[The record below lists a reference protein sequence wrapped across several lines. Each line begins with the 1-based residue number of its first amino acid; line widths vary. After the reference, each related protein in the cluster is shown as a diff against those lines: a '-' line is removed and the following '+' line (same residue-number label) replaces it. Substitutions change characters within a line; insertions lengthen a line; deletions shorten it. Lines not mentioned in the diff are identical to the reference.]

1 MNIPEN
7 FDRWMFDYKEGN
19 LSGAEMKT
27 FESFLIQ
34 NPQFEA
40 DADAWN
46 NAFIQNEAVTYPG
59 ASSLQKDRK
68 VAAAWIGWSVASA
81 AVIALLFGSSYF
93 LSSNDNDGTIVAKDF
108 STNGNLENQITSYSN
123 SMLDY
128 RSAVSNDENM
138 VNNLHTINEGVV
150 AGNLLNLNLTAN
162 QNGNSANLNTTNQST
177 HLNSNNLNT
186 INANNEVGFD
196 LPTESFTNAASLKQE
211 LDKFNQEEF
220 TSKYQ
225 DNPESS
231 ELAFDV
237 AKNESYDFSSW
248 QNKLKRAIR
257 KIEKA
262 FDVPPTN
269 LTNLR
274 DPEMLL
280 PNSSILAFNSSFAGG
295 LGAPRF
301 EMNYRNQ
308 WLGEEQN
315 SQQLSVGF
323 DTYSRKLR
331 GGIGV
336 LANVKDY
343 QFGQFTDYNF
353 SLIYSPKI
361 MLGANVMFEPS
372 VKLTM
377 GVLNANGNNL
387 APESQFELDRERL
400 LNTPAAPQMEGNQK
414 LWYKDYSAGFMI
426 NTNKF
431 YAGFAANNLNRHF
444 ENVYNNEGFATPT
457 STPLALNAIAGLDF
471 ENDPV
476 NGKKT
481 ISASPFVAYQKYGER
496 QEIWGGLNFRFHKFT
511 LGGSMSHKKDFV
523 ASIGMKF
530 DNFKLI
536 YQYDHTYSTLM
547 DGQFGSH
554 NIGIRFNG
562 STKKSKFNGQ

>member
-1 MNIPEN
+1 M
-7 FDRWMFDYKEGN
+7 
-19 LSGAEMKT
+19 
-27 FESFLIQ
+27 
-34 NPQFEA
+34 
-40 DADAWN
+40 
-46 NAFIQNEAVTYPG
+46 
-59 ASSLQKDRK
+59 
-68 VAAAWIGWSVASA
+68 
-81 AVIALLFGSSYF
+81 
-93 LSSNDNDGTIVAKDF
+93 
-108 STNGNLENQITSYSN
+108 STKK
-123 SMLDY
+123 
-128 RSAVSNDENM
+128 ENM
-138 VNNLHTINEGVV
+138 MNNLHTFNEGVV
-150 AGNLLNLNLTAN
+150 AGDLLNLNLAAN
-162 QNGNSANLNTTNQST
+162 QNQNLIGNNNGNQPNDLISANQNSIS
-177 HLNSNNLNT
+177 SNNEIEL
-186 INANNEVGFD
+186 D
-196 LPTESFTNAASLKQE
+196 LPAEGFTNAASLKQE
-211 LDKFNQEEF
+211 LDKFNENEF

-225 DNPESS
+225 DNPGSS

-248 QNKLKRAIR
+248 QNKLKRTIR

-280 PNSSILAFNSSFAGG
+280 PNTSILAFNSAFAGG

-308 WLGEEQN
+308 WLGESQN
-315 SQQLSVGF
+315 SQQLSAGF

-331 GGIGV
+331 GGVGI

-343 QFGQFTDYNF
+343 QLGQFTDYNL

-377 GVLNANGNNL
+377 GVLNANGNSL

-444 ENVYNNEGFATPT
+444 ENVYNNEGYATPT

-481 ISASPFVAYQKYGER
+481 ILALPFISYQKFGDR
-496 QEIWGGLNFRFHKFT
+496 QEIWGGLNFRFHKFYF
-511 LGGSMSHKKDFV
+511 GGSILHKKDFV
-523 ASIGMKF
+523 SSIGMRF
-530 DNFKLI
+530 DHFKLI
-536 YQYDHTYSTLM
+536 YQYDHTNSTLM